1 MAVDAA
7 FRHGA
12 NRSSFF
18 LLTRTEAMIY
28 QFLDTTQYGLEF
40 MEQEPSRSSR
50 FHRAMALFAR
60 KVFLQI
66 PRLAQQSLPARWLM
80 LGFAFVATVI
90 NYLDR
95 QTLSVLAPVLLERFR
110 ISATAY
116 SHIIF
121 AFMLAYTVM
130 NGISGPMLDRLGT
143 KAGYALTIAWWS
155 AAEIL
160 TAFSGGALSLG
171 IFRFLLGVG
180 EAGNYP
186 AGVKVIGEWFPP
198 QERSLAS
205 GIFNSGAA
213 IGAML
218 APPLLAWAA
227 LTMGWKASFV
237 IVGALGFVWLA
248 AWIVFYR
255 TPPTSPAEAG
265 TVPPAVWALAK
276 TRFVWQFTLSK
287 VFADPVWYFY
297 TFWFPQ
303 YLKVGHGFTM
313 KQIGQTA
320 WIPFFTAGIGNF
332 AGGFF
337 CSWLLRRG
345 LPAQVARRVGVL
357 LFSAMMVA
365 AVPSA
370 MVQSSAL
377 AIALISIAT
386 FGYTGALANVLAI
399 PRDLYPSNAVASI
412 WGLASMGSGFGGMLF
427 SLVTGWLVDHYSF
440 RPAFVLFGLT
450 PIIAACLVWWL
461 PRTIEPSVVRARA

>member
-1 MAVDAA
+1 MNKTSQSEPIPYDGGAGRGRGSLVDAMKSPA
-7 FRHGA
+7 V
-12 NRSSFF
+12 SK
-18 LLTRTEAMIY
+18 
-28 QFLDTTQYGLEF
+28 
-40 MEQEPSRSSR
+40 SRWV
-50 FHRAMALFAR
+50 M
-60 KVFLQI
+60 
-66 PRLAQQSLPARWLM
+66 LA
-80 LGFAFVATVI
+80 FAFVATVI

-95 QTLSVLAPVLLERFR
+95 QTLSVLAPVLLERFK
-110 ISATAY
+110 ISATTY

-130 NGISGPMLDRLGT
+130 NGVSGALLDRLGT
-143 KAGYALTIAWWS
+143 KVGYALTIAWWS

-160 TAFSGGALSLG
+160 TAFSAGALSLG

-218 APPLLAWAA
+218 APPLLA
-227 LTMGWKASFV
+227 LMVLEMGWQASFV
-237 IVGALGFVWLA
+237 LVGALGFVWLA
-248 AWIVFYR
+248 AWMVFYR
-255 TPPTSPAEAG
+255 TPPINPGEVESP
-265 TVPPAVWALAK
+265 PPGVWALAK

-313 KQIGQTA
+313 KEIGQTA
-320 WIPFFTAGIGNF
+320 WIPFFTAGVGNL
-332 AGGFF
+332 AGGFL
-337 CSWLLRRG
+337 CSWLLRIG
-345 LPAQVARRVGVL
+345 LTAQIARRIGVL
-357 LFSAMMVA
+357 VFSGLMVA

-370 MVQSSAL
+370 MVHSSAL
-377 AIALISIAT
+377 AIALISTAT
-386 FGYTGALANVLAI
+386 FGYSGALANVLAI
-399 PRDLYPSNAVASI
+399 PRDLFPKNAVASI
-412 WGLASMGSGFGGMLF
+412 WGLASMGSGFGGMFF

-440 RPAFVLFGLT
+440 KPAFVLFGLT
-450 PIIAACLVWWL
+450 PIIAACLIWWL
-461 PRTIEPSVVRARA
+461 PRTIAPTLRVSA

>member
-1 MAVDAA
+1 MEPMNKTSQSEPIPYDGGAGRGRGSLVDAMKSPA
-7 FRHGA
+7 V
-12 NRSSFF
+12 SK
-18 LLTRTEAMIY
+18 
-28 QFLDTTQYGLEF
+28 
-40 MEQEPSRSSR
+40 SRWV
-50 FHRAMALFAR
+50 M
-60 KVFLQI
+60 
-66 PRLAQQSLPARWLM
+66 LA
-80 LGFAFVATVI
+80 FAFVATVI

-95 QTLSVLAPVLLERFR
+95 QTLSVLAPVLLERFK
-110 ISATAY
+110 ISATTY

-130 NGISGPMLDRLGT
+130 NGVSGALLDRLGT

-160 TAFSGGALSLG
+160 TAFSAGALSLG

-218 APPLLAWAA
+218 APPLLA
-227 LTMGWKASFV
+227 LMVLEMGWQASFV
-237 IVGALGFVWLA
+237 LVGALGFVWLA
-248 AWIVFYR
+248 AWMVFYR
-255 TPPTSPAEAG
+255 TPPINPGEVESP
-265 TVPPAVWALAK
+265 PPGVWALAK

-313 KQIGQTA
+313 KEIGQTA
-320 WIPFFTAGIGNF
+320 WIPFFTAGVGNL
-332 AGGFF
+332 AGGFL
-337 CSWLLRRG
+337 CSWLLRIG
-345 LPAQVARRVGVL
+345 LTAQIARRIGVL
-357 LFSAMMVA
+357 VFSGLMVA

-370 MVQSSAL
+370 MVHSSAL
-377 AIALISIAT
+377 AIALISTAT
-386 FGYTGALANVLAI
+386 FGYSGALANVLAI
-399 PRDLYPSNAVASI
+399 PRDLFPKNAVASI
-412 WGLASMGSGFGGMLF
+412 WGLASMGSGFGGMFF

-440 RPAFVLFGLT
+440 KPAFVLFGLT
-450 PIIAACLVWWL
+450 PIIAACLIWWL
-461 PRTIEPSVVRARA
+461 PRTIAPTLRVSA

>member
-1 MAVDAA
+1 MNQTSQVEPVPYGDGARPGRGSLVDAMNSPA
-7 FRHGA
+7 G
-12 NRSSFF
+12 SK
-18 LLTRTEAMIY
+18 
-28 QFLDTTQYGLEF
+28 
-40 MEQEPSRSSR
+40 SRWV
-50 FHRAMALFAR
+50 M
-60 KVFLQI
+60 
-66 PRLAQQSLPARWLM
+66 LA
-80 LGFAFVATVI
+80 FAFVATVI

-130 NGISGPMLDRLGT
+130 NGVSGPLLDRLGT
-143 KAGYALTIAWWS
+143 KVGYALTIAWWS

-160 TAFSGGALSLG
+160 SAFSAGALSLG
-171 IFRFLLGVG
+171 IFRFLLGAG

-218 APPLLAWAA
+218 APPLLAWTM
-227 LTMGWKASFV
+227 LEMGWQASFV
-237 IVGALGFVWLA
+237 VVGALGFVWLA
-248 AWIVFYR
+248 AWMVFYR
-255 TPPTSPAEAG
+255 KPPINLGEVESP
-265 TVPPAVWALAK
+265 PPAVWALAK

-313 KQIGQTA
+313 KEIGETA
-320 WIPFFTAGIGNF
+320 WIPFFTAGIGNL
-332 AGGFF
+332 AGGFL
-337 CSWLLRRG
+337 CSWLLRTG
-345 LPAQVARRVGVL
+345 LPAQIARRIGVL
-357 LFSAMMVA
+357 VFSGMMVA

-370 MVQSSAL
+370 MVHSSAL
-377 AIALISIAT
+377 AIALISTAT

-399 PRDLYPSNAVASI
+399 PRDLFPKNAVASI
-412 WGLASMGSGFGGMLF
+412 WGLASMGSGFGGMCF

-440 RPAFVLFGLT
+440 KPAFVLFGLT
-450 PIIAACLVWWL
+450 PIISACLIWFL
-461 PRTIEPSVVRARA
+461 PRTIAPISRSSA